1 MVNNVRT
8 GAFGYLKWGL
18 ETTYGTA
25 AVNLNKVFGFEQK
38 ITSWNYTNSRLV
50 LPEFNRLFPKTFVY
64 GQARGGIAVDFIL
77 SSPWFFDLLFDTRTV
92 PASGAPNT
100 FNYSIQSKA
109 IQPFTVQVGFDQV
122 DQDNI
127 RNLQGCVLNSL
138 TLRSSVGE
146 AVRGAADMQYS
157 KEVSTG
163 LTIDPNPVSE
173 SDTKHFN
180 FPYTFAHGTL
190 EYPDGTVIAQ
200 LQEVEITFNQNPE
213 LLYTHSSNMAVSSY
227 RKTFEVTGRF
237 KASWLDM
244 TQLNK
249 FYAQIAANSQT
260 LARTQPTLNL
270 AFNNGLS
277 GDNQNKIEIKAT
289 DIGLGEHMITGFEPN
304 EPVFEEVTWQ
314 LTGCTV
320 DISSDVTPPDD

>member
-1 MVNNVRT
+1 
-8 GAFGYLKWGL
+8 
-18 ETTYGTA
+18 
-25 AVNLNKVFGFEQK
+25 
-38 ITSWNYTNSRLV
+38 
-50 LPEFNRLFPKTFVY
+50 LFPKTFAY
-64 GQARGGIAVDFIL
+64 GQARGSIGIDFIL
-77 SSPWFFDLLFDTRTV
+77 SSPWFFELLFDARSSTI
-92 PASGAPNT
+92 SGAPNT
-100 FNYSIQSKA
+100 YNYSISSKA
-109 IQPFTVQVGFDQV
+109 IQPFTIQVGFDQT
-122 DQDNI
+122 DQDNM
-127 RNLQGCVLNSL
+127 RNLQGCILNTLSL
-138 TLRSSVGE
+138 KSTVGE
-146 AVRGAADMQYS
+146 TVRGSADVAYS

-163 LTIDPNPVSE
+163 LTFEPNHPTE

-200 LQEVEITFNQNPE
+200 LQEVEITFNQNPD
-213 LLYTHSSNMAVSSY
+213 LLYSHSSSVATSAY
-227 RKTFEVTGRF
+227 RRLFEVTGRF

-270 AFNNGLS
+270 DFNNGLS